1 MNYISSNVEFVG
13 PTSDS
18 NTRSVSYARTQ
29 FETLGPTVKFYKEN
43 PVIGVVP
50 LVITLLGTV
59 LSSFFHGIFGSAIRI
74 YIYIAIYLLTPDI
87 VNKVRKITKG

>member
-13 PTSDS
+13 PASDS
-18 NTRSVSYARTQ
+18 NTRSVSHTRTQ

-43 PVIGVVP
+43 PVIGVVL
-50 LVITLLGTV
+50 LVITLLETV
-59 LSSFFHGIFGSAIRI
+59 LSSFFHEIFGSAISI